1 MSLKYEPSSEQMLL
15 YTMHSET
22 LMRSPIE
29 EVKQR
34 SAETQRLHAAS
45 EKGHLDPGEV
55 RSNPGEY
62 SS

>member
-1 MSLKYEPSSEQMLL
+1 MLL
-15 YTMHSET
+15 YTMHFDR

-34 SAETQRLHAAS
+34 SADTQRLHSAS

-55 RSNPGEY
+55 RS
-62 SS
+62 